1 MKSRSIPITTV
12 AQSASQMEEEHELE
26 QDNMLADYRDYV
38 FYSRLVNGISRKQES
53 TQDRTLRYQ
62 NQALLKHIVLTRY
75 GTPPSNDEGC
85 FSNNRSRSSQAQQYQ
100 QQQGRGFED
109 FGDRGT
115 ISLAELTRPRRC
127 ITDLDQDLIFD
138 LDL

>member
-1 MKSRSIPITTV
+1 
-12 AQSASQMEEEHELE
+12 MEEEHELE

-75 GTPPSNDEGC
+75 GTPPSNSDDEGC
-85 FSNNRSRSSQAQQYQ
+85 YSNNRSRSSQLQQYQ

-115 ISLAELTRPRRC
+115 ISLAELTRPRRG
-127 ITDLDQDLIFD
+127 ITDLDQELIFD